1 MERGNQF
8 ASLDEAFSPL
18 LTNGMNAY
26 VPYPNT
32 AAVNARL
39 NGDDD
44 LACPHKTEFAPE
56 TVRASECISRYHSLV
71 KEAKALDDQSAVY
84 IAKLEQVSKFT
95 QSYAELLACFS
106 PISAIFFES
115 LPVSDVVKAA
125 PAADA
130 AAAGEP
136 PVADAPAPTDAEP
149 KEDPHQELNEL
160 RDALNKPYGKLLK
173 YENRWA
179 PSMKKELADLRDK
192 RVAIETEC
200 SALRQFISEG
210 IVAMKSEV
218 PGSCEGINLCT
229 ICFTKAVNRVVVPC
243 GHTFCIGCLDSY
255 SNAGRSTTNTC
266 PTCRGRMEKVIKLY
280 L

>member
-1 MERGNQF
+1 MERGNLF

-18 LTNGMNAY
+18 LTDGMNAY

-44 LACPHKTEFAPE
+44 LACPRKTGFAPE
-56 TVRASECISRYHSLV
+56 TVQASECISRYHSLV
-71 KEAKALDDQSAVY
+71 KEMKALDDQSAMY
-84 IAKLEQVSKFT
+84 IAKLEQVSKFA

-125 PAADA
+125 PAADSA
-130 AAAGEP
+130 P
-136 PVADAPAPTDAEP
+136 ADAPAADAEP

-160 RDALNKPYGKLLK
+160 RDALNNPYGKLLK
-173 YENRWA
+173 YEYRWA

-200 SALRQFISEG
+200 SALRQFIAEG
-210 IVAMKSEV
+210 IRAMKSEN
-218 PGSCEGINLCT
+218 PGSCEGINQCA
-229 ICFTKAVNRVVVPC
+229 ICFTETVNRVVVPC
-243 GHTFCIGCLDSY
+243 GHTFCLGCLDTHC
-255 SNAGRSTTNTC
+255 NGNAAGRHARYPC
-266 PTCRGRMEKVIKLY
+266 PTCRGQMEKVIKLY